1 MIAPGS
7 TIGILGGGQLGRML
21 ALAAAPLGYR
31 CHIYCPEAVSPA
43 ADVAAAHTIAAY
55 DDEAALAEFA
65 RAVDVVTYEFE
76 NVPADAI
83 PVIDAITPVRPGA
96 RSLHVCRNRSRE
108 KVFARDLGIATA
120 PWAPVADRTALQGAL
135 ATVGCPAI
143 LKTEEL
149 GYDGKGQAPLNNDAP
164 ETLDAAWS
172 SLGNAPAVLEQRI
185 AFEREV
191 SVVVARDI
199 NGRSEAFVPVDN
211 THVGGILDVT
221 LAPAALPLSL
231 SRKAEQ
237 IAVTVADALDHV
249 GVLCVELFVSPD
261 GPLLLNE
268 IAPRVHNSGHWT
280 IEACET
286 SQFTQHIR
294 AICGLPLGSSERRA
308 NAAMKNLIGDASSAW
323 TEILQDPRAHL
334 HLYGKSQARPGR
346 KMGHITWLYGLDEA
360 PELPSSSG
368 ES

>member
-1 MIAPGS
+1 MIKPGS

-21 ALAAAPLGYR
+21 SLAAAPLGYR
-31 CHIYCPEAVSPA
+31 CHIYSPEAIAPA
-43 ADVAAAHTIAAY
+43 ADVAAEHTVAAY
-55 DDEAALAEFA
+55 DNEAALTEFA
-65 RAVDVVTYEFE
+65 RNVDVVTYEFE
-76 NVPADAI
+76 NVPAEAI
-83 PVIDAITPVRPGA
+83 PIIEAITPVRPGA
-96 RSLHVCRNRSRE
+96 QSLHVCRNRSRE
-108 KVFARDLGIATA
+108 KVFARNLGIATA
-120 PWAPVADRTALQGAL
+120 PWAPVADRTALQSAL
-135 ATVGCPAI
+135 ATLGCPAI

-149 GYDGKGQAPLNNDAP
+149 GYDGKGQALLDNDAP
-164 ETLDAAWS
+164 ETVDAAWS
-172 SLGNAPAVLEQRI
+172 ALANAPAVLEQRI
-185 AFEREV
+185 AFEREI

-199 NGRSEAFVPVDN
+199 DGQSRAFVPVDN

-221 LAPAALPLSL
+221 LAPTALPSVV
-231 SRKAEQ
+231 SREAEQ

-261 GPLLLNE
+261 GSLLLNE

-294 AICGLPLGSSERRA
+294 AVCGLPLGSSERRT
-308 NAAMKNLIGDASSAW
+308 NAAMKNLIGDEAAAW
-323 TEILQDPRAHL
+323 TEILHDPRAHL

-360 PELPSSSG
+360 PELPSSCG
-368 ES
+368 KG